1 MAETR
6 RQMELSAAEQAVVE
20 RMRMTPEERH
30 AEVEA
35 RRRERLAMLPP
46 EQRQA
51 EDARRA
57 KIDAMTASQRRA
69 YLAGQR
75 LAGIARAM
83 RRDAAKGVGLAEALA
98 AVEPAN
104 QADVDWLVG
113 EVKNLPAG
121 RQG

>member
-20 RMRMTPEERH
+20 RMRMTQEERQ

-35 RRRERLAMLPP
+35 RRQERLATLTP

-51 EDARRA
+51 EEARAARME
-57 KIDAMTASQRRA
+57 AMTAPQRRA
-69 YLAGQR
+69 YLAAQR

-83 RRDAAKGVGLAEALA
+83 RRDAAKGVGLADALA
-98 AVEPAN
+98 AVEPPSKP
-104 QADVDWLVG
+104 DVDWLVG
-113 EVKNLPAG
+113 EVKKVN
-121 RQG
+121 

>member
-1 MAETR
+1 MAEAR

-20 RMRMTPEERH
+20 RMRMTPEDRQ

-35 RRRERLAMLPP
+35 RRQERLDALTPG
-46 EQRQA
+46 QRQA
-51 EDARRA
+51 VEEREARVA
-57 KIDAMTASQRRA
+57 AMTAPQRRA

-75 LAGIARAM
+75 LAGIARAL
-83 RRDAAKGVGLAEALA
+83 RRDAAKGVGLAETLT

-113 EVKNLPAG
+113 EVKKVN
-121 RQG
+121 

>member
-20 RMRMTPEERH
+20 RMRMTPEERQ
-30 AEVEA
+30 AEVEV
-35 RRRERLAMLPP
+35 RRRERLDALTP
-46 EQRQA
+46 EQKQA
-51 EDARRA
+51 LEEREARVA
-57 KIDAMTASQRRA
+57 AMTAPERRA

-98 AVEPAN
+98 AVEPVN
-104 QADVDWLVG
+104 QPDVDWLVG
-113 EVKNLPAG
+113 EVKKVG
-121 RQG
+121 

>member
-6 RQMELSAAEQAVVE
+6 RQMELSAAEQAVIE
-20 RMRMTPEERH
+20 RMRMTPEERQ
-30 AEVEA
+30 AELETRRKERLDALTPEQKQALEEREA
-35 RRRERLAMLPP
+35 RVA
-46 EQRQA
+46 
-51 EDARRA
+51 
-57 KIDAMTASQRRA
+57 AMTAPQRRA

-83 RRDAAKGVGLAEALA
+83 RRDAAKGVGLAETLA

-113 EVKNLPAG
+113 EVKKVS
-121 RQG
+121 

>member
-20 RMRMTPEERH
+20 RMRMTPEERQ

-35 RRRERLAMLPP
+35 RRKERLDALTP
-46 EQRQA
+46 EQKQTLEER
-51 EDARRA
+51 EARVA
-57 KIDAMTASQRRA
+57 AMTVPQRRA

-83 RRDAAKGVGLAEALA
+83 RRDAAKGVGLAETLA
-98 AVEPAN
+98 AVEPVN
-104 QADVDWLVG
+104 QPDVDWLVG
-113 EVKNLPAG
+113 EVKKVI
-121 RQG
+121 